1 MSRNRLASARKAE
14 NICSYFLREKA
25 YQILSRNRKVAG
37 VEIDIIAQKIGPFG
51 LEILLVECKYV
62 KGSYRFFS
70 RKQKKRYHYAANFLQ
85 SNVKPGVSVG
95 CMLIVV
101 GCHEKVVES
110 FYF

>member
-14 NICSYFLREKA
+14 NICSYFLRSNA

-37 VEIDIIAQKIGPFG
+37 VEIDIIAQKAGSFG

-62 KGSYRFFS
+62 KGSHRFFS

-85 SNVKPGVSVG
+85 SNVNPGVSVG

-101 GCHEKVVES
+101 GCHEKVVET